1 MSYGYVVN
9 CIVPSCKKPYRK
21 YSNSSYAGKC
31 PDCLKHEGKGMKI
44 KPKRKSSDLIGSQMH
59 HQEMRIEKLEQDAS
73 MMYEILEDEI
83 RKNMRE
89 MCREVIEAY
98 LHESK
103 EEYKQG
109 LKNIR
114 TSFRTETRKLR
125 KEFEESLMEK
135 MGKDGFIENEI
146 KSYTKELDE
155 RFFKMHGQL
164 ATINSRTNN
173 KFDLIKVKFPK
184 IFGDDDN
191 E

>member
-1 MSYGYVVN
+1 MAYGYVVN
-9 CIVPSCKKPYRK
+9 CIKPSCGKPYRK
-21 YSNSSYAGKC
+21 NSNNSYAGLC
-31 PDCLKHEGKGMKI
+31 PDCLKLEKKAT
-44 KPKRKSSDLIGSQMH
+44 KRKPIRSGSDLIGSQMH
-59 HQEMRIEKLEQDAS
+59 HHEMRIEKLEQDAS

-89 MCREVIEAY
+89 MCREIIEAY
-98 LHESK
+98 LYESK

-114 TSFRTETRKLR
+114 TSFRTETRKLK

-135 MGKDGFIENEI
+135 IGKDGFIENEI

-173 KFDLIKVKFPK
+173 KFDLIKVRFPQ

>member
-9 CIVPSCKKPYRK
+9 CIKASCGKPYRK
-21 YSNSSYAGKC
+21 ISNNSFTGLC
-31 PDCLKHEGKGMKI
+31 PDCLKSESKSTRR
-44 KPKRKSSDLIGSQMH
+44 KPIRDGSELMGSQMH
-59 HQEMRIEKLEQDAS
+59 HHEMRLEKLEQDSS

-109 LKNIR
+109 IKNIR
-114 TSFRTETRKLR
+114 TSFRTETRKLK

-135 MGKDGFIENEI
+135 IGKDGFIENEI

-173 KFDLIKVKFPK
+173 KFNLIKVRFPK